1 MDKKLREDI
10 LAEVRTAM
18 REIAETYDEKY
29 VTGKELCKQIAM
41 FSPTG
46 WRTMDGSC
54 RGSASK

>member
-29 VTGKELCKQIAM
+29 VTGKELCQHYSECNKCNSMLACSIWNKKV
-41 FSPTG
+41 T
-46 WRTMDGSC
+46 
-54 RGSASK
+54 